1 MNHGGAAGQGTYYS
15 LGARGKPSQTPPS
28 SGISHP
34 LSSLECLLHVA
45 VIMGSFWDMTRGV
58 WCRTQGSDQ
67 FEGSESYTLASL
79 SRIFPTLP
87 PSATVIRLGVAMAT
101 GEVT

>member
-1 MNHGGAAGQGTYYS
+1 MVNHGGAAGQGTYYS

-45 VIMGSFWDMTRGV
+45 VIMGSFWDMTR
-58 WCRTQGSDQ
+58 
-67 FEGSESYTLASL
+67 EGSGVEPRAQISL
-79 SRIFPTLP
+79 RGLRAAPWLQ
-87 PSATVIRLGVAMAT
+87 
-101 GEVT
+101 